1 MMPGEKP
8 RDFKG
13 TMRQMLSF
21 MGRFKA
27 HLAVILVFAIGST
40 VFSIVGPKVL
50 SEATTAL
57 FEGIVAKVAGTGG
70 IDYGLVGRILA
81 ATLGLYLLSAACSFI
96 QGWVMSYVSQQ
107 T

>member
-1 MMPGEKP
+1 

-40 VFSIVGPKVL
+40 EEPKQAENEPK
-50 SEATTAL
+50 SGFEA
-57 FEGIVAKVAGTGG
+57 VA
-70 IDYGLVGRILA
+70 
-81 ATLGLYLLSAACSFI
+81 
-96 QGWVMSYVSQQ
+96 
-107 T
+107 